1 MRIIFL
7 LLTLLFWNLTCSA
20 TTTDSLLNLLKL
32 EIRSKAKYDN
42 AKLKRIKALQRAY
55 TQTRPDDYNRKYVLC
70 DKLYHEYR
78 DFIFDSAHVYAAQL
92 FELSKQTNSNF
103 KQHESWINLSAIQLT
118 WGMFKEAFE
127 GIKRI
132 KVSEMPD
139 SLKAKYYELKSIAY
153 NSLALY
159 NTNQFYVSKSRL
171 ESVKALDSAILY
183 SKPNSYEH
191 LKYTAERF
199 NIYGRKQ
206 EAKLYYQKL
215 LNNNKITAHQRAM
228 ISHDLSSLT
237 SGAEAIDLI
246 LKAAIYDIRSSTK
259 ETLAISTIGNLLLKE
274 GNLDDAEIL
283 LTEALSQAR
292 FYGNKLHSREITAA
306 LTTLKA
312 QRLIKSQTTKNRSLT
327 VLIVILVPAVIGTV
341 LMAKNLNHRLKQ
353 VKKRENEIKQHN
365 KYLDSINKKLLED
378 SHIKEEYIGYFF
390 DVISSYITRLEKVKR
405 GTERHAKAKN
415 YDELMHLA
423 NDIDIKQERYQL
435 FYTFDSVFLKLFP
448 NFIDTFNSL
457 LRPEDQIWPKDN
469 EVLNTSLR
477 IFALNRLGIK
487 DNQKIADVLQ
497 SSVSTVYTYKK
508 RIKAKAL
515 VTPDEFESKI
525 MDIQFMQATVV
536 EQEFEN

>member
-1 MRIIFL
+1 MG
-7 LLTLLFWNLTCSA
+7 CY
-20 TTTDSLLNLLKL
+20 K
-32 EIRSKAKYDN
+32 
-42 AKLKRIKALQRAY
+42 
-55 TQTRPDDYNRKYVLC
+55 
-70 DKLYHEYR
+70 
-78 DFIFDSAHVYAAQL
+78 
-92 FELSKQTNSNF
+92 
-103 KQHESWINLSAIQLT
+103 
-118 WGMFKEAFE
+118 
-127 GIKRI
+127 
-132 KVSEMPD
+132 
-139 SLKAKYYELKSIAY
+139 
-153 NSLALY
+153 
-159 NTNQFYVSKSRL
+159 
-171 ESVKALDSAILY
+171 
-183 SKPNSYEH
+183 
-191 LKYTAERF
+191 
-199 NIYGRKQ
+199 
-206 EAKLYYQKL
+206 KL
-215 LNNNKITAHQRAM
+215 LSNNTITAHQRAM

-237 SGAEAIDLI
+237 SGPEAIELI

-312 QRLIKSQTTKNRSLT
+312 QKLINSQTAKNRSLT
-327 VLIVILVPAVIGTV
+327 ILIVILVPAVIGTL
-341 LMAKNLNHRLKQ
+341 LMAKNLYHRLKQ
-353 VKKRENEIKQHN
+353 VKQRENEVKQQN
-365 KYLDSINKKLLED
+365 KYLDNINKKLLED

-415 YDELMHLA
+415 YEELMHLA
-423 NDIDIKQERYQL
+423 NDIDIKHERYQL

-457 LRPEDQIWPKDN
+457 LKPEDQIWPKDN

-515 VTPDEFESKI
+515 VTPDEFENK
-525 MDIQFMQATVV
+525 MLDVQFMQTALV
-536 EQEFEN
+536 EQEVEN